1 MYKFVEK
8 WYNKIK
14 GVKKEHKGEKIMEAV
29 QKPARN
35 LVEGNEIAFRYLMWI
50 GMVNALI
57 AVIKV
62 FERLPGS
69 FSEEHIKIITKILS
83 FAEPYGKVLAAV
95 VLLLICKFIFK
106 KKYPD
111 KEPILLHIWGLV
123 FVGIQIYYYIEVN
136 FYEKTL
142 EEYFNVASSGAAYNA
157 FYASTHGFKYTPLF
171 VGIMFGFMMTGIMLK
186 DRFIKLLVVLIC
198 VIYLLLFGFT
208 DMLQLSFKE
217 TNVGIVLSSAFF
229 HALQTAGVF
238 LLGMYLEIKYVK
250 N

>member
-1 MYKFVEK
+1 MYKVIEK
-8 WYNKIK
+8 CYNKIK
-14 GVKKEHKGEKIMEAV
+14 KNIKKEDREKVKVAAQKTSQSAGE
-29 QKPARN
+29 
-35 LVEGNEIAFRYLMWI
+35 GHEIAFRYLMWI
-50 GMVNALI
+50 GMINALI

-69 FSEEHIKIITKILS
+69 FNEEYVKVITKILS
-83 FAEPYGKVLAAV
+83 FAEPYGKVAASALV
-95 VLLLICKFIFK
+95 LLICQMIFK

-111 KEPILLHIWGLV
+111 KQPVLLHIWGLV

-142 EEYFNVASSGAAYNA
+142 EEYFNVASSSAAYNA

-186 DRFIKLLVVLIC
+186 DRLVEVLVILIC
-198 VIYLLLFGFT
+198 VVYLLLFGFT
-208 DMLQLSFKE
+208 DMLQLSFKD